1 MKREKLTLKLTFCY
15 HKYCNHKTTGKDI
28 GCSLEIRNLKFA
40 LSNLGLA
47 VVCNVEILPFQNIWS
62 HVWFV

>member
-40 LSNLGLA
+40 LSYLGLA
-47 VVCNVEILPFQNIWS
+47 VVCNVEILPF
-62 HVWFV
+62 